1 MRHQQCTRLYA
12 YINFSPK
19 STYSEDLDMDLH
31 LHFTHQPFILQK
43 AAPDVMALRHEPGS
57 QFEMK
62 PVMTTA
68 CTTHQT
74 IGQLLSQ
81 LPSVVS
87 TTLRPDLPSCLP
99 DTRQDLCET
108 APGDTSFA
116 LDHVKESL
124 RCRAAAQGLCLLG
137 SPFKHRAP
145 PGDMS

>member
-1 MRHQQCTRLYA
+1 
-12 YINFSPK
+12 
-19 STYSEDLDMDLH
+19 MDLH

-57 QFEMK
+57 QLEMK

-81 LPSVVS
+81 LPSMVS
-87 TTLRPDLPSCLP
+87 TTLRPDLGLP

-116 LDHVKESL
+116 LNHVKESL
-124 RCRAAAQGLCLLG
+124 
-137 SPFKHRAP
+137 
-145 PGDMS
+145 